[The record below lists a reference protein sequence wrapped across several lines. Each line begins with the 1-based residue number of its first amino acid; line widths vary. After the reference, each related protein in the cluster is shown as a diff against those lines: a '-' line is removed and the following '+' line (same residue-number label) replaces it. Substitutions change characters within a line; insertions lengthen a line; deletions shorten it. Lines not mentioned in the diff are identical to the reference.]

1 MKKVRQTSQTRLSPD
16 HDGFGSLP
24 DRGTAGFSQG
34 QIERMVRFFVALIL
48 AGFAGA
54 GFAGAESQAQVAT
67 SSPSSSATPQATP
80 SVSTSASR
88 FESLRKAFE
97 QLSAEQ
103 QERIL
108 QNFHRW
114 QDLSQDEKEVLR
126 QRERVQRQKLEASIN
141 EAYQKSGLQLN
152 DEQRAQF
159 RKRYLQERRRLE
171 EQLVHDIQEKRQAGN
186 AAIIEMLKKE
196 FSNQKPQASAAIH

>member
-1 MKKVRQTSQTRLSPD
+1 
-16 HDGFGSLP
+16 
-24 DRGTAGFSQG
+24 
-34 QIERMVRFFVALIL
+34 MVRFFAALIL
-48 AGFAGA
+48 AGFAV
-54 GFAGAESQAQVAT
+54 AESQAQVAS
-67 SSPSSSATPQATP
+67 SSPSSSAVPQTTP
-80 SVSTSASR
+80 SPSTSTSAGR
-88 FESLRKAFE
+88 FELLRKAFE

-108 QNFHRW
+108 QNLHRW
-114 QDLSQDEKEVLR
+114 QDLSQDEREVLR

-159 RKRYLQERRRLE
+159 HKRYLQERRRLE
-171 EQLVHDIQEKRQAGN
+171 EQLVHDMQEKRQIGN

-196 FSNQKPQASAAIH
+196 FSNPKQPAASVAH

>member
-1 MKKVRQTSQTRLSPD
+1 
-16 HDGFGSLP
+16 
-24 DRGTAGFSQG
+24 
-34 QIERMVRFFVALIL
+34 MVRFFAALIL
-48 AGFAGA
+48 AGFAV
-54 GFAGAESQAQVAT
+54 AESQAQV
-67 SSPSSSATPQATP
+67 PSSSPTSSAAPQTSP
-80 SVSTSASR
+80 STSTSASR
-88 FESLRKAFE
+88 FELLRKAFE
-97 QLSAEQ
+97 QLSSEQ

-126 QRERVQRQKLEASIN
+126 QRERVQRQKLDASLN

-159 RKRYLQERRRLE
+159 HKRYLQERRRLE
-171 EQLVHDIQEKRQAGN
+171 EQLAHDIQEKRQAGN

-196 FSNQKPQASAAIH
+196 FSNPKSPVNAAAAAH

>member
-1 MKKVRQTSQTRLSPD
+1 
-16 HDGFGSLP
+16 
-24 DRGTAGFSQG
+24 
-34 QIERMVRFFVALIL
+34 MVRFFVALIL
-48 AGFAGA
+48 AGFAV
-54 GFAGAESQAQVAT
+54 AESQAQVASSPPASSSQTSSAPGSASAPQST
-67 SSPSSSATPQATP
+67 SSPS
-80 SVSTSASR
+80 TSAGR
-88 FESLRKAFE
+88 FELLRKAFE

-126 QRERVQRQKLEASIN
+126 QRERVQRQKLEAYIN

-152 DEQRAQF
+152 DEQRVQF

-171 EQLVHDIQEKRQAGN
+171 EQIVHDEQEKRQVGN
-186 AAIIEMLKKE
+186 SAIIETLKKE
-196 FSNQKPQASAAIH
+196 FSNQKPPASAVIH

>member
-1 MKKVRQTSQTRLSPD
+1 
-16 HDGFGSLP
+16 
-24 DRGTAGFSQG
+24 
-34 QIERMVRFFVALIL
+34 MVRFFLALIL
-48 AGFAGA
+48 AGFAL
-54 GFAGAESQAQVAT
+54 AESQAQVASSPPASSSQTSSSPGSTAAPQST
-67 SSPSSSATPQATP
+67 SSPS
-80 SVSTSASR
+80 TSAGR
-88 FESLRKAFE
+88 FELLRKAFE

-108 QNFHRW
+108 QNFRRW

-171 EQLVHDIQEKRQAGN
+171 EQIVHDEQEKRQAGN
-186 AAIIEMLKKE
+186 SAIIESLKKE
-196 FSNQKPQASAAIH
+196 FSNQKPPASAVIH

>member
-1 MKKVRQTSQTRLSPD
+1 
-16 HDGFGSLP
+16 
-24 DRGTAGFSQG
+24 
-34 QIERMVRFFVALIL
+34 MVRFFVALIL
-48 AGFAGA
+48 TGFAI
-54 GFAGAESQAQVAT
+54 AESQAQVAT
-67 SSPSSSATPQATP
+67 ASSSTSPTPQV
-80 SVSTSASR
+80 SVANTTSAGR
-88 FESLRKAFE
+88 FDQLRKQFD

-108 QNFHRW
+108 QNMHRW
-114 QDLSQDEKEVLR
+114 QELSQDEREVLR

-159 RKRYLQERRRLE
+159 HKRYLQERRHLE
-171 EQLVHDIQEKRQAGN
+171 EQLAHEIEEKRQVGN

-196 FSNQKPQASAAIH
+196 FSNPNAKSTPAAVPH

>member
-1 MKKVRQTSQTRLSPD
+1 
-16 HDGFGSLP
+16 
-24 DRGTAGFSQG
+24 
-34 QIERMVRFFVALIL
+34 MVRFFVALIL
-48 AGFAGA
+48 AGFAV
-54 GFAGAESQAQVAT
+54 AESQAQVASSSPT
-67 SSPSSSATPQATP
+67 SSAAPQTTP
-80 SVSTSASR
+80 STSTSASR
-88 FESLRKAFE
+88 FELLRKAFE
-97 QLSAEQ
+97 QLSTEQ

-126 QRERVQRQKLEASIN
+126 QRERVQRQKQEASIN

-186 AAIIEMLKKE
+186 AAIIEILKKE
-196 FSNQKPQASAAIH
+196 FSNPKTPVGAVAH

>member
-1 MKKVRQTSQTRLSPD
+1 
-16 HDGFGSLP
+16 
-24 DRGTAGFSQG
+24 
-34 QIERMVRFFVALIL
+34 MVRFFVALIL
-48 AGFAGA
+48 AGFAV
-54 GFAGAESQAQVAT
+54 AESQAQVTSFAPTSASQT
-67 SSPSSSATPQATP
+67 SSSPASTTAPQSTTSP
-80 SVSTSASR
+80 STSAGR
-88 FESLRKAFE
+88 FEVLRKAFE

-114 QDLSQDEKEVLR
+114 QDLSRDEKEVLR
-126 QRERVQRQKLEASIN
+126 QRERVQRQKLEASIT

-171 EQLVHDIQEKRQAGN
+171 EQLVRDIQENRQAGT
-186 AAIIEMLKKE
+186 AAIIDMLKKE
-196 FSNQKPQASAAIH
+196 FTVQKPPAAAAAH

>member
-1 MKKVRQTSQTRLSPD
+1 
-16 HDGFGSLP
+16 
-24 DRGTAGFSQG
+24 
-34 QIERMVRFFVALIL
+34 MVRFFLALIL
-48 AGFAGA
+48 ASFAVV
-54 GFAGAESQAQVAT
+54 ESQAQVVSSSPT
-67 SSPSSSATPQATP
+67 SSSQTSSSPASTATPQSTA
-80 SVSTSASR
+80 SASTSAAR
-88 FESLRKAFE
+88 FEILRKAFD

-126 QRERVQRQKLEASIN
+126 QRERVQRQKLETSIN

-159 RKRYLQERRRLE
+159 RKRYLLERRRLE
-171 EQLVHDIQEKRQAGN
+171 EQLVHDEQEKRQAGN
-186 AAIIEMLKKE
+186 TAIIEMLKKE
-196 FSNQKPQASAAIH
+196 FANQKTPVSAVPH

>member
-1 MKKVRQTSQTRLSPD
+1 
-16 HDGFGSLP
+16 
-24 DRGTAGFSQG
+24 
-34 QIERMVRFFVALIL
+34 
-48 AGFAGA
+48 
-54 GFAGAESQAQVAT
+54 
-67 SSPSSSATPQATP
+67 
-80 SVSTSASR
+80 
-88 FESLRKAFE
+88 LRKAFD

-159 RKRYLQERRRLE
+159 RKRYLLERRRLE
-171 EQLVHDIQEKRQAGN
+171 EQLVHDEQEKRQAGN
-186 AAIIEMLKKE
+186 TAIIEMLKKE
-196 FSNQKPQASAAIH
+196 FSNQKSPVSAVAH

>member
-1 MKKVRQTSQTRLSPD
+1 
-16 HDGFGSLP
+16 
-24 DRGTAGFSQG
+24 
-34 QIERMVRFFVALIL
+34 MVRFFVALIL
-48 AGFAGA
+48 AGFAVV
-54 GFAGAESQAQVAT
+54 ESQAQVTSFTPTSTSQT
-67 SSPSSSATPQATP
+67 SSSPASTAAPQSTP
-80 SVSTSASR
+80 STSASR
-88 FESLRKAFE
+88 FEVLRKAFE

-126 QRERVQRQKLEASIN
+126 QRERVQRQKLETSIN

-159 RKRYLQERRRLE
+159 RKSYLQERRRLE
-171 EQLVHDIQEKRQAGN
+171 EQIVHDEQEKRQVGN
-186 AAIIEMLKKE
+186 SAIIEMLKKE
-196 FSNQKPQASAAIH
+196 FSNQKPSANAVVH